1 MTKEQIIALIDAK
14 IAGQG
19 TAVDASSTLPS
30 ILKGILDLIGGGGGT
45 SDAVQYVPQTLTETQ
60 QMQARKN
67 QGLYYTETTPEQL
80 IAEWDGD
87 TEAEGLIGFSIKT
100 E

>member
-1 MTKEQIIALIDAK
+1 MPTEIKQLKENGVEFYPVTVGEAVMVDNNTSVSSK
-14 IAGQG
+14 IASLETNSGNP
-19 TAVDASSTLPS
+19 V
-30 ILKGILDLIGGGGGT
+30 K
-45 SDAVQYVPQTLTETQ
+45 YVSQALTEEQ

-100 E
+100 A